1 MLAFLISY
9 VLRFAEDGK
18 YTFASA
24 FHIPTYLFLTLV
36 VGMFLGLTNSADEII
51 RDRILL
57 QRERNYNHNVG
68 GYVLA
73 KFLALG
79 TVSLI
84 QSVIYLMIGNAI
96 LEIRDMF
103 AIYLF
108 WMSLTSLS
116 GVAMGLL
123 ISSLVKDGKTAINII
138 PLLLIPQIILGG
150 ALIKYEEM
158 NRNLDFVY
166 SIRRWISP
174 DQVKGEKEPSKL
186 RVPILCEFMPLRWSY
201 ESLVISQSKLNP
213 YDQAQDELD
222 DLIHDLSAQP
232 VLTEEQEHQLSQL
245 KEALALVSGLEERNP
260 DAVKRRLDRIMEDVK
275 NNTFT
280 VENHRPKT
288 LEESISAEEVYQNKK
303 ISDLVH
309 KAEFERTDIRNKG
322 QKPNVFFGKRKNYL
336 GDDHN
341 TLLADAV
348 VLLIFTVVPL
358 GLLYF
363 ALRRQLRRV

>member
-1 MLAFLISY
+1 
-9 VLRFAEDGK
+9 
-18 YTFASA
+18 
-24 FHIPTYLFLTLV
+24 
-36 VGMFLGLTNSADEII
+36 
-51 RDRILL
+51 
-57 QRERNYNHNVG
+57 
-68 GYVLA
+68 
-73 KFLALG
+73 
-79 TVSLI
+79 
-84 QSVIYLMIGNAI
+84 
-96 LEIRDMF
+96 MF

-166 SIRRWISP
+166 SIRRWIAP

-232 VLTEEQEHQLSQL
+232 VLTEDQENQLNQL
-245 KEALALVSGLEERNP
+245 KEALALVSGLEERSP

-275 NNTFT
+275 NNTFN

-288 LEESISAEEVYQNKK
+288 MEESISAEEVYQNKK

-358 GLLYF
+358 GLLYL